1 MPEALLTILKFFLVA
16 LVYLFFFR
24 VLRAVWA
31 EVTAAP
37 VPAPAPAGAPS
48 PRPARGQSQPQQAK
62 PARLKVIEPAEH
74 RGSQFDLG
82 EELTVGRADGCRI
95 RLDDSFTSQLHAR
108 VFSRDGQFFVEDL
121 GSTNGTFVNGS
132 KIAGPAPLRR
142 GDRLKIG
149 KTTLEVTK

>member
-1 MPEALLTILKFFLVA
+1 MPEALLSILKFFLVA
-16 LVYLFFFR
+16 LIYLFFFR

-31 EVTAAP
+31 EVTAVPRPAAAAGGP
-37 VPAPAPAGAPS
+37 PAPAPRAS
-48 PRPARGQSQPQQAK
+48 RPQSGK
-62 PARLKVIEPAEH
+62 PVRLRIVEPPDH
-74 RGSQFDLG
+74 RGAQFDLG

-132 KIAGPAPLRR
+132 KIAAAAPLRR
-142 GDRLKIG
+142 GDRIKIG

>member
-37 VPAPAPAGAPS
+37 VPAPAAAGAAS
-48 PRPARGQSQPQQAK
+48 PRAARPQPQQAK

-108 VFSRDGQFFVEDL
+108 VFTRDGQFFVEDL
-121 GSTNGTFVNGS
+121 GSTNGTFVNSS
-132 KIAGPAPLRR
+132 KIAGPTPLRR

>member
-37 VPAPAPAGAPS
+37 SAGPVPAAAPAPQRGA
-48 PRPARGQSQPQQAK
+48 RPQPQSSK
-62 PARLKVIEPAEH
+62 PARLKVIEPAES

-82 EELTVGRADGCRI
+82 DELTIGRADGCRI

-108 VFSRDGQFFVEDL
+108 VFNRDGQFFVEDL

-132 KIAGPAPLRR
+132 KITTHTPLRR

-149 KTTLEVTK
+149 KTTLEVMK

>member
-31 EVTAAP
+31 EVRA
-37 VPAPAPAGAPS
+37 VPQPANAPAASSAPA
-48 PRPARGQSQPQQAK
+48 RPARPQPQAAK
-62 PARLKVIEPAEH
+62 PARLKVIEPAEN

-82 EELTVGRADGCRI
+82 EELTIGRADGCRI

-108 VFSRDGQFFVEDL
+108 VYNRDGQFYVEDL

-132 KIAGPAPLRR
+132 KIAGPAPLKR

-149 KTTLEVTK
+149 KTTLEVSK